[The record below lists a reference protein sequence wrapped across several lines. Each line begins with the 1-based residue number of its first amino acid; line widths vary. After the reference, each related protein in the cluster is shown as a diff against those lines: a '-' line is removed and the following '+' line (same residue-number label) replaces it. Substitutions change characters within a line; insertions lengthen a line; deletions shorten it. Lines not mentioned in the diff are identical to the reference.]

1 MYNID
6 IYIIHYLTVLYV
18 YIFQDWKNVP
28 CPVIGQSQ
36 WITSQAPII
45 MMNPDL
51 SLAYS
56 IDYINNSH
64 NNTVVQRQTCGIS
77 SSSSSSSS
85 TTTNFKNPLYPGC
98 LNPKATI
105 PPITYNQVLSYTLN
119 NSKFLSDFKFSFT
132 KMTTVGYPGKLGILT
147 SIDLTTCQ

>member
-1 MYNID
+1 LIVFNIL
-6 IYIIHYLTVLYV
+6 ILS
-18 YIFQDWKNVP
+18 FQDWKNVP

-36 WITSQAPII
+36 WITPQVPII
-45 MMNPDL
+45 MINPDL

-64 NNTVVQRQTCGIS
+64 NNTVAQRQTCGKP
-77 SSSSSSSS
+77 SSSS
-85 TTTNFKNPLYPGC
+85 TYPGC
-98 LNPKATI
+98 LNPKTTI

-119 NSKFLSDFKFSFT
+119 NSKFLSDFKLSFT
-132 KMTTVGYPGKLGILT
+132 KMTTVGYPEKLGILT